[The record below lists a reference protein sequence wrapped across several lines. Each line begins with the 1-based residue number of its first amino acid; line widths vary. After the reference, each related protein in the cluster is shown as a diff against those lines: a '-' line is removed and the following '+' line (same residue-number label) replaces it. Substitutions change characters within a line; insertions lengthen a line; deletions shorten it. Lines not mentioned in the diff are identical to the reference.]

1 MVKTTV
7 SPSTCWWSEV
17 WHAGAWSFCFGL
29 SGLWSA
35 ATVDPRLYSKVAGN
49 AVKVWRWFWNGGGGC
64 RPQGGRSPP
73 PLSPPVLG
81 WGEFRSQ
88 FCGWQVA
95 RVHSCI
101 TAPKKK
107 SAEEIRTLME
117 TFVKSSPFVI
127 AVVQWDESSPVLV
140 PCYSTSAAL
149 SVMKLLSFVLP
160 KTKTQTGL
168 KLVPAHSAITLMQV

>member
-1 MVKTTV
+1 M
-7 SPSTCWWSEV
+7 
-17 WHAGAWSFCFGL
+17 
-29 SGLWSA
+29 
-35 ATVDPRLYSKVAGN
+35 
-49 AVKVWRWFWNGGGGC
+49 
-64 RPQGGRSPP
+64 
-73 PLSPPVLG
+73 
-81 WGEFRSQ
+81 
-88 FCGWQVA
+88 A

-149 SVMKLLSFVLP
+149 SVMKLLSFVLF
-160 KTKTQTGL
+160 KNKNSDGTKTSPGALCHDSHAGVIRKSWMKRGRMWPSGL
-168 KLVPAHSAITLMQV
+168 LRTVNQRSLLCLCRDSGVLHRCGHQHVDSSVSTCPAQRIAS